1 MTKLMNDLELK
12 LIDILTQ
19 MADCLMKQKEFNQA
33 LEIYQYI
40 GCV

>member
-1 MTKLMNDLELK
+1 MEKLMNDIELK
-12 LIDILTQ
+12 LIDTLTQ
-19 MADCLMKQKEFNQA
+19 MADCLMKQKAFHVS